1 MAEEVELTPWRW
13 VGRALAITLLLVL
26 CGWLV
31 GGVFSLVHPM
41 VGGAVVAIASLL
53 FAAPWSLSRIGG
65 AGLASSLI
73 ALIAGL
79 GASIEGHRARVVLN
93 AEVKPLSSLVE
104 WQPDDTEHDFV
115 AARLPAP
122 LHHEW
127 ASKASLSR
135 RVSSGKNGTRTIS
148 QTAVPLS
155 QPDGTVVGFT
165 CDEKRQDGAYVLSTA
180 KWVGSEPELCEEVIA
195 LSVRKLNEAGRS
207 VTAPARKRV
216 VKVYETEAAL
226 RSDHDLRMVFT
237 MPLCFFVIFF
247 VFVVLF
253 RRAGADS
260 VD

>member
-1 MAEEVELTPWRW
+1 MATEQLTPWRW
-13 VGRALAITLLLVL
+13 VGRALTWTMLLIIAGWVL
-26 CGWLV
+26 
-31 GGVFSLVHPM
+31 GGLFSFVHPM

-53 FAAPWSLSRIGG
+53 LAAPWSVSRLGG
-65 AGLASSLI
+65 AGLASALLC
-73 ALIAGL
+73 LIAGL
-79 GASIEGHRARVVLN
+79 GASIEGHHARVVLT

-104 WQPDDTEHDFV
+104 WQPDANDDFV

-127 ASKASLSR
+127 KWKSSISR
-135 RVSSGKNGTRTIS
+135 RVSSGKNGTRTVN

-155 QPDGTVVGFT
+155 GPDGVIVGFS
-165 CDEKRQDGAYVLSTA
+165 CGDSRRGDGPYVLSAA
-180 KWVGSEPELCEEVIA
+180 KWFGAEPELCSEVIERSA
-195 LSVRKLNEAGRS
+195 RALNEAGHVVS
-207 VTAPARKRV
+207 GAARKRV

-226 RSDHDLRMVFT
+226 RSDHDLANVFT